1 MSEARPP
8 PVAPRLGERRVRFTA
23 DGTEFD
29 LVVPSDMSVLQI
41 LRDIAGHPRPAWR
54 CELGV
59 CGSCES
65 VMNGEVVRL
74 CTFGPK
80 RLDGA
85 VIITP
90 EPRPDPGPLFP

>member
-1 MSEARPP
+1 MSTPP
-8 PVAPRLGERRVRFTA
+8 AVAPRLGERRVRFTA
-23 DGTEFD
+23 DDVDFD
-29 LVVPSDMSVLQI
+29 LVVPNDMSVLQI

-80 RLDGA
+80 SLDGA
-85 VIITP
+85 VIVTP
-90 EPRPDPGPLFP
+90 EPTPDNAPRFA